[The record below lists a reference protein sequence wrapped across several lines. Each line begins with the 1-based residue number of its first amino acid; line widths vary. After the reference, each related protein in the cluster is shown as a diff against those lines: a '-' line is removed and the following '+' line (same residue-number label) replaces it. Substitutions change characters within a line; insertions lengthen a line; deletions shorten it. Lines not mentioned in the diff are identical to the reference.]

1 MASQFYMIRTIRTV
15 ALYGFV
21 RFQGQSS
28 SDSVQTSYPLRG
40 FGTSPS
46 RDRNCIAN
54 GNPWKST
61 YPFLNTW
68 YLSLHSYPCTLCT
81 SHFHAIFYP
90 AQHLKNFQEQPN
102 LNRFPHGLI
111 PKPGRFP
118 CSGSS
123 SSNLWITFLHR
134 SSWSD
139 LARWQTQL
147 KDAKCKDRMDIIG
160 AWEEHERHRTSR
172 SNA

>member
-1 MASQFYMIRTIRTV
+1 MIRTIRTV
-15 ALYGFV
+15 ALYGF

-46 RDRNCIAN
+46 RDMETALPMEIDA
-54 GNPWKST
+54 SVLEHLALSFA
-61 YPFLNTW
+61 PF
-68 YLSLHSYPCTLCT
+68 PCTSNF
-81 SHFHAIFYP
+81 SHNFYP

-102 LNRFPHGLI
+102 LNRFPHGVI

-139 LARWQTQL
+139 LARGQTQL
-147 KDAKCKDRMDIIG
+147 KDAKCKDRMDIIDIIG